1 MCIRDRYRTVVVALD
16 MSKAFDT
23 VNIHKLINKIHNI
36 NIPQNI
42 QKFIANYLK
51 GRKAYTLYN
60 NSKSRQRQLK
70 TGVPQGGVLSPVL
83 FNIYTSCLLYTSDAA
98 DERSSVD

>member
-23 VNIHKLINKIHNI
+23 VNIHKLINKIHNT

-60 NSKSRQRQLK
+60 NCKSKQRLLK

-83 FNIYTSCLLYTSDAA
+83 FNIYTSDIPTPPVSYTHLT
-98 DERSSVD
+98 